1 MRIVLYMIYAT
12 QMPFLTH
19 LSFSTF
25 TWQTLT
31 IMDKR
36 TRQYLIWLAIV
47 FIMALGHGLIF
58 FFFPF
63 LVPTQSFCQRT
74 TLVNFLCCHGDHQCI
89 RMYASSL
96 VPTTLCVL
104 LYVCYYIAAN
114 AVAAIASIVA
124 TAKALMLLLLFFPK
138 YHLTPDLP

>member
-1 MRIVLYMIYAT
+1 MVLAHGFYHFKLFTLFFTLLI
-12 QMPFLTH
+12 PTH
-19 LSFSTF
+19 TF
-25 TWQTLT
+25 Y
-31 IMDKR
+31 KR
-36 TRQYLIWLAIV
+36 TTHV
-47 FIMALGHGLIF
+47 H
-58 FFFPF
+58 
-63 LVPTQSFCQRT
+63 FC
-74 TLVNFLCCHGDHQCI
+74 VAAMGVHQCI

-96 VPTTLCVL
+96 VRTALCVL